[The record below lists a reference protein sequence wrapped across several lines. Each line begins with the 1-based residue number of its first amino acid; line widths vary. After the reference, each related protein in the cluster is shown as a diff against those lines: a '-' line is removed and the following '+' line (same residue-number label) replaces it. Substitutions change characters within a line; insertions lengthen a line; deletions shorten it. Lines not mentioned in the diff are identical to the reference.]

1 MSRRVSDRLGDRIG
15 RGRLVV
21 FAIVGLAV
29 LSQTSTALAAFP
41 GANGEIDFT
50 RNHLG
55 NNDVY
60 AIDPA
65 DASTT
70 QLTTNPAFDIAGGYS
85 PDGSKIAFISYRD
98 GAPDV
103 WVMNSDGSGQTNVT
117 QLATNPLPQPQ
128 DGFEPNFANDPT
140 WSPDGTKIVFDTQRD
155 IWRIN
160 VDGSGLT
167 NLTNDWQTFDHSPNW
182 SPNGS
187 RIAFSSER
195 ATPNK
200 PQIFTMNADGSNVT
214 RVTNSNG
221 ADNLPD
227 WSPNGTKLVF
237 QRFDLTLFVNNIYT
251 ISPNGSGEVR
261 LTQTGCDCYATW
273 SPDGTKIAF
282 IGFNSDLAVMC
293 ADGSNPTRLAITP
306 DSETGPLSWQPVA
319 GGEGDGE
326 CAGAGGEGTPGSV
339 TLAPPDA
346 VNPVSTE
353 HSVTATV
360 NDADGAPFAGVTVR
374 FTVTGSV
381 STAGS
386 CVTAVDGACTF
397 TYAGPD
403 FPGADMISAFADS
416 DGDGDQ
422 DSGEPSAANE
432 ATKAWVLPASTA
444 GHMTG
449 GGQIWNSAQSDRI
462 AFGFNASAD
471 DGGAKGTCNVEDP
484 FSNTHVKCLD
494 ADVVNQTA
502 NSAVIYGDATVN
514 GVATTYRIQVTDN
527 AEPGTTD
534 VFKITTASGYS
545 AGGTVAKG
553 NIQVH

>member
-1 MSRRVSDRLGDRIG
+1 MSRRVSDLSGGRIG

-29 LSQTSTALAAFP
+29 LAQTSTASAAFP
-41 GANGEIDFT
+41 GANGKIDFT
-50 RNHLG
+50 RNL
-55 NNDVY
+55 DVY

-70 QLTTNPAFDIAGGYS
+70 QLTTNPAFDVAGGYS
-85 PDGSKIAFISYRD
+85 PDGSKIAFISQRD
-98 GAPDV
+98 GALDV

-117 QLATNPLPQPQ
+117 KLATNPLPQPPG
-128 DGFEPNFANDPT
+128 GFEPNFADHPT
-140 WSPDGTKIVFDTQRD
+140 WSPDGTKIVFANQRD
-155 IWRIN
+155 IWKIN

-167 NLTNDWQTFDHSPNW
+167 NLTNDWQTFDHGPSW

-195 ATPNK
+195 ATPGK

-237 QRFDLTLFVNNIYT
+237 QRFDLTLFVNHIYT
-251 ISPNGSGEVR
+251 IAPNGSGEVH
-261 LTQTGCDCYATW
+261 LTQGDSPAW

-282 IGFNSDLAVMC
+282 IGFINSDIAVMC

-306 DSETGPLSWQPVA
+306 ESETGPLSWQPVA

-326 CAGAGGEGTPGSV
+326 CAGAGGEGDPTPTSV

-346 VNPVSTE
+346 VNPVATE

-360 NDADGAPFAGVTVR
+360 RDADGGPVADVTVR

-381 STAGS
+381 STMGS
-386 CVTAVDGACTF
+386 CTTAVDGTCTF
-397 TYAGPD
+397 TYTGPD

-416 DGDGDQ
+416 DEDGDQ
-422 DSGEPSAANE
+422 DTGEPSAANE